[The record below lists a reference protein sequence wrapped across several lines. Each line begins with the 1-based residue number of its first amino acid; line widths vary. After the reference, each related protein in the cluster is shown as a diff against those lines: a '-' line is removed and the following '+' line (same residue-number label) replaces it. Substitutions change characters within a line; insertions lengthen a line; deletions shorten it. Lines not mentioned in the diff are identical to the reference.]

1 MPRTS
6 ADSRDLEALS
16 CLSVAGMGPTYVRLA
31 TVVVE
36 MLDPK
41 NPHPGVFWLEEGVD
55 GLGDEQRPLT
65 AGVPS
70 RCIATSSH
78 T

>member
-1 MPRTS
+1 M
-6 ADSRDLEALS
+6 LE
-16 CLSVAGMGPTYVRLA
+16 CRGDGPYVRLA

-55 GLGDEQRPLT
+55 GLGDEQMPLT

>member
-1 MPRTS
+1 M
-6 ADSRDLEALS
+6 LE
-16 CLSVAGMGPTYVRLA
+16 CRGDGPYVRLA

-41 NPHPGVFWLEEGVD
+41 NPHPGVFWLEEGID

-70 RCIATSSH
+70 SRCVATSSH
-78 T
+78 TT